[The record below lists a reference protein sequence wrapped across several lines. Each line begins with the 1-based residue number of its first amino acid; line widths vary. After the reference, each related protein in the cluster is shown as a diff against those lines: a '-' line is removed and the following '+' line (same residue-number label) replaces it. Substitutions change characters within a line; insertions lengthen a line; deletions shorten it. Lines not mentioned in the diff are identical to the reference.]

1 MVYILKK
8 EIYLRIRNS
17 DNCLFT
23 GTSGCLRQRV
33 TFFPK
38 KAVGLSGPRLQYVV
52 HAILN
57 RQLFGFT
64 HSLEVKIES

>member
-1 MVYILKK
+1 
-8 EIYLRIRNS
+8 
-17 DNCLFT
+17 LFT
-23 GTSGCLRQRV
+23 GTSGCLRQKGDL
-33 TFFPK
+33 FPK

-57 RQLFGFT
+57 RQLFGLT